1 MHCPACKNA
10 LTKII
15 ITNVQIL
22 ACEYGCGG
30 LWFSQSQ
37 VKMLENLKPGLGM
50 PLLKIKRA
58 DGIKVYRGV
67 EHICPIAKPHCCLG
81 TFSARSSIPR
91 LISAPS
97 AEGSG
102 STSRVFQK
110 HKL

>member
-37 VKMLENLKPGLGM
+37 VKMLEYLKPRLGM
-50 PLLKIKRA
+50 PLLKI
-58 DGIKVYRGV
+58 
-67 EHICPIAKPHCCLG
+67 
-81 TFSARSSIPR
+81 
-91 LISAPS
+91 
-97 AEGSG
+97 
-102 STSRVFQK
+102 
-110 HKL
+110 